1 MVNLITTY
9 LKIFINF
16 VISVSFESQEI
27 PKYSYEVLCNGNV
40 TWVQSSHGQVLPN
53 AVPAGRTASGE
64 TLYVGRAWH
73 MGALTPGK
81 IQPSHGNLYIPYN
94 GGEVALATYELLIE
108 N

>member
-1 MVNLITTY
+1 MLLGCNHHMAKFCQTLCQVSIQTNFIVNNSLTF
-9 LKIFINF
+9 L
-16 VISVSFESQEI
+16 
-27 PKYSYEVLCNGNV
+27 L
-40 TWVQSSHGQVLPN
+40 
-53 AVPAGRTASGE
+53 AGRTASGE